1 MSLCVVSDKV
11 VARMST
17 STTSPLCTMCTG
29 ECNGAMVLWCNG
41 AMAQWCNGAM
51 VLWCYGAM
59 VRCGTVLS
67 VQYSYLEETVLNSA
81 MRTFRAAPEGHCT
94 VSTALYPL
102 HCIHLTYP
110 LHCILCTVSTA
121 LSTALS
127 TEAGALAALH

>member
-1 MSLCVVSDKV
+1 MTN
-11 VARMST
+11 MY
-17 STTSPLCTMCTG
+17 PCTALHCPPG
-29 ECNGAMVLWCNG
+29 QEGGREPVCGVGQGGGQDEHQHAQSAVHHVHWGVQWCYGAMV
-41 AMAQWCNGAM
+41 QWCNGAM

-102 HCIHLTYP
+102 NVSTAMYP
-110 LHCILCTVSTA
+110 LHCIHCTIHCTI
-121 LSTALS
+121 
-127 TEAGALAALH
+127 H